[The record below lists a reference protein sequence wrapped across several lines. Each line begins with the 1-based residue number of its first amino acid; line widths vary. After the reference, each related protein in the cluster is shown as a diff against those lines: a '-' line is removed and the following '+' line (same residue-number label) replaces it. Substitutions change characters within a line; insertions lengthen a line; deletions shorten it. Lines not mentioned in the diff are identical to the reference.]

1 MRNYIFFM
9 AKNWRKVTL
18 LLLLAGIVVFI
29 RMSGLTD
36 YLTFDAV
43 REHRDVLKG
52 FVDNNYVL
60 SVIIFIIL
68 FLSTALLLPGAVAL
82 MLLSGF
88 LFGVGEGVIYVN
100 VAATAGSVLAFLSSR
115 YLIGSWIQEKF
126 TLQLRRFNKEIEGHG
141 QNYLL
146 FLRIVPLF
154 PFFAVNYLSGIT
166 TISPWKFIWTTSLG
180 LLPCSV
186 LYAYVGQ
193 KLGDIE
199 RVRDLLSPEVVIA
212 FSLLGL
218 FALIPVIV
226 RFLRKGKTPDI
237 L

>member
-1 MRNYIFFM
+1 MRSYISFL

-18 LLLLAGIVVFI
+18 LLLFAGVMVLS
-29 RMSGLTD
+29 RVSGLTD
-36 YLTFDAV
+36 YLSFDAV
-43 REHRDVLKG
+43 KEHRDVMKD
-52 FVDNNYVL
+52 FVNNNYVL
-60 SVIIFIIL
+60 SVISFIIL
-68 FLSTALLLPGAVAL
+68 FLSTALFLPGAVIL

-88 LFGVGEGVIYVN
+88 LFGVGEGVVYVN

-115 YLIGSWIQEKF
+115 YLIGSWVQEKF
-126 TLQLRRFNKEIEGHG
+126 PLQLTRFNREIEVHG
-141 QNYLL
+141 QNYLF

-166 TISPWKFIWTTSLG
+166 KISPGKFIWTTLLG

-199 RVRDLLSPEVVIA
+199 RAQDLFSPEAVTA

-218 FALIPVIV
+218 FAILPVIV
-226 RFLRKGKTPDI
+226 RFLKRGKTPGTM
-237 L
+237 